1 MGGILLVI
9 AIGLAVYILAHF
21 MNLFTRLDR
30 GVEIIAKNSEK
41 LISK

>member
-21 MNLFTRLDR
+21 MILFTRLVR
-30 GVEIIAKNSEK
+30 GLKIIAKNSEK
-41 LISK
+41 LTSE